1 MERDETDK
9 RRQTICVIALKWE
22 SERKSIFSA
31 GVKSKS
37 LEMMENKVMWEQFF
51 MCEKLNLTT
60 SMQVSFEKYQYQLPQ
75 QICIQIINTACSTL
89 ILLIKQKFSLL
100 DIRETIIFSLYS
112 SRVPELEALMIN
124 NIVSWIKDKKWP
136 IIEVKRK
143 LLL

>member
-9 RRQTICVIALKWE
+9 RQQTICVIALKWE

-37 LEMMENKVMWEQFF
+37 LEVMENKVMWEQFF

-60 SMQVSFEKYQYQLPQ
+60 SVQVSFEKYQYQLPQ
-75 QICIQIINTACSTL
+75 QICIQTINTACSTL
-89 ILLIKQKFSLL
+89 MLLIKQKSFL

-112 SRVPELEALMIN
+112 SHVPELEALMIN
-124 NIVSWIKDKKWP
+124 NIVSWIKDKNGQ
-136 IIEVKRK
+136 
-143 LLL
+143 